1 MDDNE
6 CSTRVDIAMKSNGK
20 PTFQD
25 MRQPPQGGG
34 KPPKI
39 TFPCDYPI
47 KVVGDAAD
55 DFAAVVCQI
64 VINYDSEFDASSIT
78 VVDSRNGRFQSIRL
92 SIQATSETQINQLFL
107 ALKATGRVHMVL

>member
-1 MDDNE
+1 
-6 CSTRVDIAMKSNGK
+6 MKSNGK

-25 MRQPPQGGG
+25 MRQPQPQQGSG
-34 KPPKI
+34 KSPKI
-39 TFPCDYPI
+39 IFPCDYPI

-55 DFAAVVCQI
+55 DFASVVCQI
-64 VINYDSEFDASSIT
+64 VTTYAPEFDASTIT

-92 SIQATSETQINQLFL
+92 SIQATSEEQINQLFL

>member
-1 MDDNE
+1 
-6 CSTRVDIAMKSNGK
+6 MKSNGK
-20 PTFQD
+20 QTFRD
-25 MRQPPQGGG
+25 MRQPQQNGG
-34 KPPKI
+34 KSHKI

-64 VINYDSEFDASSIT
+64 VVTYAPDFDADGIT

-92 SIQATSETQINQLFL
+92 SIQATSEEQINQLFL